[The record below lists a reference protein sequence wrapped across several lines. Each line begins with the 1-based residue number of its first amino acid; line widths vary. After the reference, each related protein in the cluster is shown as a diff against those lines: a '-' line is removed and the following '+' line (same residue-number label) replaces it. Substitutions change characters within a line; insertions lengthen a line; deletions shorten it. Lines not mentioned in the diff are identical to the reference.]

1 MFKFLKSK
9 IIIIYLRVLGL
20 KVDFGAKFSNIPL
33 LDIKGNARDIVI
45 GKVVILGEID
55 IRNRESGKIIFEN
68 GCKIEAGCR
77 FVSARNGTIKI
88 AEGTVITTGAIINGG
103 ADVMIGQ
110 NCIFG
115 PRVIINAN
123 EHVFKKNQLIK
134 DQGFIHKRISVGND
148 CWFGANV
155 AVNKGVTISSGSVI
169 GAYSL
174 VTKDTEPNSIN
185 FGIPTKKIGYRVD

>member
-1 MFKFLKSK
+1 M
-9 IIIIYLRVLGL
+9 
-20 KVDFGAKFSNIPL
+20 
-33 LDIKGNARDIVI
+33 
-45 GKVVILGEID
+45 
-55 IRNRESGKIIFEN
+55 
-68 GCKIEAGCR
+68 
-77 FVSARNGTIKI
+77 
-88 AEGTVITTGAIINGG
+88 ITTGAIINGG

-134 DQGFIHKRISVGND
+134 DQGFIHKRISVVND

-155 AVNKGVTISSGSVI
+155 AINKGVTISSGSVI
-169 GAYSL
+169 VAYSL

>member
-9 IIIIYLRVLGL
+9 IIIIYLKVLGL
-20 KVDFGAKFSNIPL
+20 KVDFGAKFSNLPL

-103 ADVMIGQ
+103 AVL
-110 NCIFG
+110 CWSKRIFG
-115 PRVIINAN
+115 PLLTLMNM
-123 EHVFKKNQLIK
+123 FSK
-134 DQGFIHKRISVGND
+134 
-148 CWFGANV
+148 
-155 AVNKGVTISSGSVI
+155 ISSLKIKVLFIKEYLSEMIAG
-169 GAYSL
+169 L
-174 VTKDTEPNSIN
+174 VQMSP
-185 FGIPTKKIGYRVD
+185 

>member
-9 IIIIYLRVLGL
+9 IIIIYLKVLGL
-20 KVDFGAKFSNIPL
+20 KVDFGAKFSNLPL

-45 GKVVILGEID
+45 GKVILGEID

-110 NCIFG
+110 T
-115 PRVIINAN
+115 
-123 EHVFKKNQLIK
+123 VFW
-134 DQGFIHKRISVGND
+134 SE
-148 CWFGANV
+148 
-155 AVNKGVTISSGSVI
+155 S
-169 GAYSL
+169 Y
-174 VTKDTEPNSIN
+174 
-185 FGIPTKKIGYRVD
+185 Y